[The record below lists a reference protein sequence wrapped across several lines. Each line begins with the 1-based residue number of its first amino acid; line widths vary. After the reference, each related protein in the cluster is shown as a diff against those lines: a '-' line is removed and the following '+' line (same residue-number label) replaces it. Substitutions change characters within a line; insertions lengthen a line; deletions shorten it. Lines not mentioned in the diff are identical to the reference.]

1 MKNNFTKFRKLLCY
15 LIISI
20 FILGI
25 GGEVV
30 KAESATFGSRGTLHY
45 RYWGSLDNQSD
56 YLRYSTYFQQLYG
69 TINGQQKDAFCLDTY
84 SAPPTGIS
92 LELNNSIL
100 NANQRKIVMG
110 VLAKADSD
118 SEVTKLSAGEKYYI
132 TQAAI
137 WYKLY
142 GVHPNG
148 TNGIT
153 QGFYNW
159 VRSSKYSSAWNA
171 LIKAPTYDENKIY
184 SLDVK
189 GSSKLIESGD
199 YLVSE
204 NFKINGKNV
213 SGNFNVK
220 VNDTSNGACILYS
233 ANGTEKC
240 EANVNLNNNATFKV
254 RVNNPGDSA
263 GTVSTSVTVVPNTQP
278 TVYDIKTY
286 LGVNVNGSQIQ
297 SVAVVTDK
305 TKTLSKTIK
314 VQGNYTNDI
323 DIQIQKLDSTTN
335 QRVAGAILEVRDS
348 SDNVLG
354 TFTSVSEG
362 TNPIIKLP
370 EGDYKLV
377 EISTPVDYDQYEREI
392 SKGYY
397 LNENSQEFSVVN
409 NGSELKVKQGDT
421 ILDTATISMSNDR
434 IKIRFRKVDENG
446 QPMAG
451 IKFEIV
457 SYAYAMTGGTNPKLC
472 AYTDENGYLTRPCTG
487 SDNTNNVKSDGIYT
501 LGIDFGVSNDVFTVE
516 EFCELDSCKRYDS
529 GFNGLPMLEIND
541 DSISGLNP
549 FISVNN
555 PGDGSVIELTM
566 TNKYYI
572 DISKTDITGGAE
584 IPGASIIVTDPA
596 LNDDNVI
603 DQWVSTSVAHRITGI
618 EANHK
623 YRLEETVA
631 PEGFIKMVNAIDFIM
646 DEDGNVTTYDIDTGE
661 AITDLVGSGYGLLIT
676 NAPVKTYFSKTSAV
690 TGEEI
695 AGASLKV
702 CTEESYNA
710 AKASTGDGNNCETFV
725 NPYTNKKVEWV
736 SEAGKTHIEDAL
748 PSGNYYL
755 IEEMAPEGYVKQ
767 VNSASFTV
775 KNDGTITKVEMKN
788 ETTKVFIS
796 KKDVTTGDEIP
807 GAELKI
813 CTLDDYEKDGANC
826 NPAREDTKWISGT
839 EEHKIETLPF
849 GDYVLI
855 ETLPA
860 SNYEEGMIIDGELMT
875 AYKFTISQDNNN
887 IKIDVYNQLMNVP
900 NTGISTLNL
909 FAIGGLLVF
918 VGYET
923 IKIYRKRALFN

>member
-529 GFNGLPMLEIND
+529 GFNGLPMFEIND
-541 DSISGLNP
+541 DSISSLNP

-572 DISKTDITGGAE
+572 DISKTDITGGSE

-603 DQWVSTSVAHRITGI
+603 DQWVSTSQSHRITGI

-676 NAPVKTYFSKTSAV
+676 NAPVKTYFSKTSAT

-923 IKIYRKRALFN
+923 IKIYRKRALVK

>member
-1 MKNNFTKFRKLLCY
+1 MKDNFTKFRKLLCY

-118 SEVTKLSAGEKYYI
+118 SEVTKLSTGEKYYI

-501 LGIDFGVSNDVFTVE
+501 LGIDFGVNNDVFTVE

-603 DQWVSTSVAHRITGI
+603 DQWVSTSVPHRITGI

-676 NAPVKTYFSKTSAV
+676 NAPVKTYFSKTSAT

-923 IKIYRKRALFN
+923 IKIYRKRALVK

>member
-159 VRSSKYSSAWNA
+159 VRSSKYSSAWNV

-529 GFNGLPMLEIND
+529 GFNGLPMFEIND
-541 DSISGLNP
+541 DSISSLNP

-603 DQWVSTSVAHRITGI
+603 DQWVSTSVPHRITGI

-646 DEDGNVTTYDIDTGE
+646 DENGNVTTYDIDTGE

-676 NAPVKTYFSKTSAV
+676 NAPVKTYFSKTSAT

-923 IKIYRKRALFN
+923 IKIYRKRALIK

>member
-1 MKNNFTKFRKLLCY
+1 MKNNFTKFRKLLYY

-529 GFNGLPMLEIND
+529 GFNGLPMFEIND
-541 DSISGLNP
+541 DSISSLNP

-572 DISKTDITGGAE
+572 DISKTDITGGSE

-603 DQWVSTSVAHRITGI
+603 DQWVSTSQSHRITGI

-676 NAPVKTYFSKTSAV
+676 NAPVKTYFSKTSAT